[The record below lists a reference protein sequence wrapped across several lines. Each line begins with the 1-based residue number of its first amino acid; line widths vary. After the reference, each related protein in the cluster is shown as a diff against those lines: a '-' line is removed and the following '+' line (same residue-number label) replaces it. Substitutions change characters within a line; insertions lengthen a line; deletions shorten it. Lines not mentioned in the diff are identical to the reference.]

1 MPLPTS
7 DLISL
12 MLVSALY
19 VTAGHFSFEHMALLA
34 RIDENA
40 MDEHAFL
47 DALRRDESSALI
59 VWAAYMAAWPVFRI
73 YGHMRH
79 WLDRSG

>member
-12 MLVSALY
+12 VLVSALY
-19 VTAGHFSFEHMALLA
+19 VTAGHFSFEHMTLLA

-47 DALRRDESSALI
+47 DALHHDEPSALV
-59 VWAAYMAAWPVFRI
+59 VWATYMAAWPVFQV
-73 YGHMRH
+73 YGLMSH